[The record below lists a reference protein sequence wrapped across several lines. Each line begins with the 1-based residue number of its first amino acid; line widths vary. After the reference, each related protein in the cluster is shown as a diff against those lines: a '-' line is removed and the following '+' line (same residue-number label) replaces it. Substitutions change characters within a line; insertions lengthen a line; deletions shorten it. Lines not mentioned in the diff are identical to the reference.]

1 MTQEITVPKSELINI
16 TEQILTPSEIER
28 QQRTQQLV
36 NLLMHK
42 KNMTQACS
50 IVGISRTT
58 GYEYWKAWQE
68 TEEATYIN
76 TEWWSLY
83 QKVKRINPTGAL
95 KMLTALKLRFHPEK
109 IEIKEDYTE
118 KKMVIYKYSDEDKT
132 AILDAYRRLNKD
144 NGGTPEPIS
153 IH

>member
-1 MTQEITVPKSELINI
+1 MQNLDYK
-16 TEQILTPSEIER
+16 TEQTLTPAEIER

-36 NLLMHK
+36 MLLMKK
-42 KNMTQACS
+42 KNMTQACN

-58 GYEYWKAWQE
+58 GYEYWKTWQE
-68 TEEATYIN
+68 TEEATFIN

-83 QKVKRINPTGAL
+83 QKVKRQNPYGAL

-109 IEIKEDYTE
+109 VEIKEEYTE
-118 KKMVIYKYSDEDKT
+118 KKMVIYKYSEEDKT

-144 NGGTPEPIS
+144 SGGSSEFTS
-153 IH
+153 LH